1 MRAED
6 INALYKS
13 EYQRLLYSSYRI
25 TKDMQLAE
33 DVVQETFIKVI
44 RKKDSIQDNTK
55 LSAWLS
61 VIAKRTAID
70 LIRKERITPTT
81 AIEDEDLAKIIQTA
95 NQMVEEEVE
104 YLVLLDQVKNKLLN
118 LNEIYQEVMLLKV
131 DAGLNA
137 PEIAKQLNLKTA
149 SVKTRLLR
157 ARKHLTEMLQAQVTA

>member
-1 MRAED
+1 MRTED